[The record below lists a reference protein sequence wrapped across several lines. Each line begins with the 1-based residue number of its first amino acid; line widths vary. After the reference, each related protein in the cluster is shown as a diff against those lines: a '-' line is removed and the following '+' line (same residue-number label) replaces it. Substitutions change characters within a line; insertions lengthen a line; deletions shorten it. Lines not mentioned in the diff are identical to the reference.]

1 MLTKIWTTAIVLSA
15 AASLVAWVC
24 VAAHARGIRP
34 LRAIARFAQKLSLA
48 GVVVFGLMATPL
60 YRAGSTKVGGGTNN
74 VPPNLNQPLPQM
86 QQGGVL
92 SQTGFTGLTGFVGE
106 GNPVN
111 PVQDPITSTNTT
123 RMLTAEDFERGFVMA
138 RVGTSEGVDF
148 SAPSNAVVCVDWME
162 DGAAVDWVY
171 VAMTNWMFK
180 VGTNA
185 VDSLRV
191 YSYGKIEPIVFANDG
206 IVDTNNWFAPF
217 MASLGVVPEANWEL
231 LDETDMPSL
240 VWYCITPDNAL
251 VVTWQNV
258 LFDRDTEK
266 PVSFQ
271 VEFFTDGRFVFRYDL
286 SRLDGETAANF
297 LSGTS
302 FDGNE
307 WTTNSLPTNV
317 TSMAFYPLSE
327 NDVYDQDPDGDG
339 ILTIDELFVHY
350 TDPHNADTDYDGL
363 ADDAELLVYNS
374 DPLDPNSISAAYCDG
389 FAAKLGD
396 LDPFYCPE
404 GSTNT
409 VLEHIFYSG
418 TTNGVFAY
426 PTSTVETA
434 VLKIMGGA
442 EGIRALNPAW
452 KDLGRVMFHLA
463 ENKQDT
469 DGTKPFV
476 FLATCQHKL
485 GENGQIRHI
494 PLGSALKTYAD
505 SPKTLLSYLEPVKA
519 ASADSPLL
527 KRLLDENKI
536 FKPTFFSATDAWD
549 FLRDTETYKA
559 AGIGVRLAGL
569 WNNGRP
575 KRLKVDVALDVTKKR
590 GLLTS
595 ESLVRF
601 SVGAS
606 LGDLKLTEAELA
618 EILRTKGGLIRV
630 KGEWVEAE
638 TDRVKALLERWDAAR
653 QFAGK
658 SELSFLRALKLL
670 SGARGLDPD
679 EPPMMADDICA
690 VNASPAFAEA
700 LQELTDPA
708 NMQLPDLPDDLTNI
722 LRPYQKTGVAF
733 LWNMLRAGFG
743 VCMADDMGLGKTLQV
758 ITALE
763 LFRRNGE
770 LADLPALAVVPA
782 SLLQNWMDECQRFA
796 PGLKVGNLHPGAL
809 SEEEKAALEQDPENY
824 LRRFDLVLVT
834 YALVSRRTYLTDRTF
849 PLILLD
855 EAQQIKN
862 PSSGVSRAVRSL
874 RGERRI
880 AITGTPVE
888 NSLSDL
894 WSIFGG
900 R

>member
-1 MLTKIWTTAIVLSA
+1 MMTDIQVLPEGLLIRTGAENGEITLCDLLRNREQVINGGAGYLFFSRLARDFAMILIRGEEEPDLSA
-15 AASLVAWVC
+15 FTGAVPPEM
-24 VAAHARGIRP
+24 RG
-34 LRAIARFAQKLSLA
+34 A
-48 GVVVFGLMATPL
+48 VFVTPELLNGL
-60 YRAGSTKVGGGTNN
+60 YRK
-74 VPPNLNQPLPQM
+74 
-86 QQGGVL
+86 
-92 SQTGFTGLTGFVGE
+92 FR
-106 GNPVN
+106 
-111 PVQDPITSTNTT
+111 QD
-123 RMLTAEDFERGFVMA
+123 
-138 RVGTSEGVDF
+138 
-148 SAPSNAVVCVDWME
+148 C
-162 DGAAVDWVY
+162 
-171 VAMTNWMFK
+171 
-180 VGTNA
+180 
-185 VDSLRV
+185 
-191 YSYGKIEPIVFANDG
+191 
-206 IVDTNNWFAPF
+206 
-217 MASLGVVPEANWEL
+217 
-231 LDETDMPSL
+231 
-240 VWYCITPDNAL
+240 
-251 VVTWQNV
+251 
-258 LFDRDTEK
+258 
-266 PVSFQ
+266 
-271 VEFFTDGRFVFRYDL
+271 
-286 SRLDGETAANF
+286 
-297 LSGTS
+297 
-302 FDGNE
+302 
-307 WTTNSLPTNV
+307 
-317 TSMAFYPLSE
+317 
-327 NDVYDQDPDGDG
+327 
-339 ILTIDELFVHY
+339 
-350 TDPHNADTDYDGL
+350 
-363 ADDAELLVYNS
+363 
-374 DPLDPNSISAAYCDG
+374 
-389 FAAKLGD
+389 
-396 LDPFYCPE
+396 
-404 GSTNT
+404 
-409 VLEHIFYSG
+409 
-418 TTNGVFAY
+418 
-426 PTSTVETA
+426 
-434 VLKIMGGA
+434 GGA

-679 EPPMMADDICA
+679 GPPMMADDICA

-894 WSIFGG
+894 WSIFDFICPALLGTPAAFRAFVRRMDEAKPAPDYTPLRKLVRPFILHRLKTDKRIIADLPDKIERNERTALTPFQAKFYTRTVEMMKHDLAAADETRRNGVVLSYLLQFKQICNHPSQFSGNGEFAPERSGKMMRLAALAETIARNGEKMLVFTQFREMTDILHDQLTGIFHRPGLILHGG
-900 R
+900 VPVEKRPQFVREFQTPGGPPFFVISLKAGGTGLNLTEATHVVHFDRWWNPAVENQATDRAYRIGQKKTVIVHKFVTPGTIEEKIEKLIAGKTYLAKSLLDQGAVRLLTEMNNEELMNFVKLDLNAVDEA